1 MGARPPQLD
10 GDRIAAELE
19 VLSRAPFQELLVDL
33 LEARPSPE
41 AIKEFA
47 ARHPDRWAQATVMLA
62 RLAGYNDKVKVD
74 GSLAVQV
81 SLMSDVELLDQLA
94 ELETLPR
101 TDTGQP
107 GIRRSRGYVFS
118 S

>member
-1 MGARPPQLD
+1 MTMGAPPPQLD

-19 VLSRAPFQELLVDL
+19 VLSRAPFVELLADL

-41 AIKEFA
+41 ALKAFT

-62 RLAGYNDKVKVD
+62 RLAGYHDKLKVD

-81 SLMSDVELLDQLA
+81 SLMSDAELLDRLA
-94 ELETLPR
+94 ETQV
-101 TDTGQP
+101 G
-107 GIRRSRGYVFS
+107 
-118 S
+118 